1 MANTATVSAHRSQS
15 GVVAIRLFGPFA
27 ISLDNRPACEGLHKR
42 THPRR
47 LVQLLGAAT
56 GLTVSRAVV
65 LESLWPELDTER
77 AACRLHQAVHWL
89 RKEFATLPEQTRPTI
104 ESRGDTMRLCLTP
117 NCSID
122 VKRFEQLVDADQP
135 DPGNRLL
142 NLRQALSAY
151 QGELLSN
158 WLGCHT
164 IDARRVA
171 LTMRYLG
178 ACREAIELAKEMGR
192 DEVALRLADQ
202 LIKCAEATSQDHFL
216 YFELL
221 RSLGRVNEAVQYAND
236 LRRTHSDQDPE
247 LVREID
253 DLIRSLQQK
262 NNQLDEDSLL
272 ALLESGSQAEQLP
285 VLPVA
290 YGYDGYINRAI
301 TLVTTPG
308 FPALTLAGP
317 PGTGKTL
324 VAKHVVAAVHTRF
337 AHGAYWVDCA
347 RKTDHSDLCGAIARA
362 IEPTA
367 ESGSSCE
374 SLQRVLKGKE
384 CLVVLDG
391 LCAGQFDRDRL
402 SELTRQYGEVHWL
415 ITCWHH
421 CELDI
426 EQILTIG
433 TEVLAKGEP
442 AVQSPTA
449 MTPGERILLSG
460 TGLDDT
466 ASLDQASLESMRAIC
481 MALDW
486 RPATLVAAARSLRT
500 RTLFELK
507 QSLESQDGLKRL
519 IENAQ
524 PDALQSWVTL
534 TSEKLTHLLAAVFPT
549 LSWLN
554 RDDLKQL
561 APLALR
567 EELDQLIEQAVI
579 YGYMRRRVRASAAGH
594 VSEFRPNLTHH
605 LLTLNPDCFGAPD
618 SGLAKRL
625 AWLVTN
631 GSQDLS
637 EDESARAHRWFERH
651 RKDFVEVANQLMDS
665 QEWAQLA
672 RLSCAHLPSLIQTV
686 SHADAVAWL
695 SASLTV
701 EEPLS
706 ATERTQLW
714 MALARVRS
722 NQNRVEQAC
731 EAASTAV
738 SLATNY
744 NLKELE
750 RTACSFLAELRPERA
765 THATTASS
773 LGVDA
778 GLSLMRSAKL
788 ALRVGEAARAR
799 AISNQAVDIF
809 VRFGLHECLASTY
822 RYQAKISF
830 AMGDLAEAER
840 LAVLSQ
846 ELSAPINPELA
857 QIHADVLRT
866 EVLLSDMKFDEA
878 IALASSITARPSI
891 EAMPEHLRRAFHL
904 IAWGYYAQGA
914 TSLSR
919 AISNSA
925 CTISAPRLAAGNS
938 ANESVLRAL
947 LHIRDGQ
954 FEELKQTLGLLRG
967 VLPLEGVLSDRQ
979 SDNINVAE
987 IACALDRY
995 DLAAPLVRELS
1006 NVQRSGQ
1013 GTLRPWVNERLHA
1026 LPIKLSQYPREPQAH
1041 REGDPLAILTLV
1053 KIANTL

>member
-1 MANTATVSAHRSQS
+1 MATTATVSAHRIQS

-27 ISLDNRPACEGLHKR
+27 ISLNNRPACEGLHKR

-47 LVQLLGAAT
+47 LLQLLGAAT
-56 GLTVSRAVV
+56 GLNVPRTIV

-89 RKEFATLPEQTRPTI
+89 RKEFATLPESARPTI
-104 ESRGDTMRLCLTP
+104 ESRGNTMRLCLTP

-122 VKRFEQLVDADQP
+122 VKRFEQLVDDDQP
-135 DPGNRLL
+135 DPGKRLL

-171 LTMRYLG
+171 LTMRYLD

-202 LIKCAEATSQDHFL
+202 LIKCPEATSQDHFL

-236 LRRTHSDQDPE
+236 LRKTHGDQDPD

-253 DLIRSLQQK
+253 DLIRTLQQK
-262 NNQLDEDSLL
+262 NNQLDEDGLL
-272 ALLESGSQAEQLP
+272 ALLESGPQAEQLP
-285 VLPVA
+285 VLPAA

-308 FPALTLAGP
+308 FPVLTLAGP

-324 VAKHVVAAVHTRF
+324 VAKHVVASVHTRF

-347 RKTDHSDLCGAIARA
+347 KVTDHSGLCKAIAQV
-362 IEPTA
+362 IEPEIDPNTP
-367 ESGSSCE
+367 CE
-374 SLQRVLKGKE
+374 SLQRLLKSKE

-391 LCAGQFDRDRL
+391 LRAGQFDRDRL
-402 SELTRQYGEVHWL
+402 SELTRQHGEVHWL
-415 ITCWHH
+415 VTTWHP
-421 CELDI
+421 CEIDI
-426 EQILTIG
+426 EQILTIC
-433 TEVLAKGEP
+433 TDVLASIDP
-442 AVQSPTA
+442 AVQSSSA
-449 MTPGERILLSG
+449 MAPGERILLNG
-460 TGLDDT
+460 TGIDDAT
-466 ASLDQASLESMRAIC
+466 SLDKASLESMRAIC
-481 MALDW
+481 VALDW

-500 RTLFELK
+500 KTLFELR
-507 QSLESQDGLKRL
+507 QSLRSQDGLRQL
-519 IENAQ
+519 IEAAQ
-524 PDALQSWVTL
+524 PDALQSWVVL
-534 TSEKLTHLLAAVFPT
+534 ISEKLTRLLATVFPT
-549 LSWLN
+549 LSWLS
-554 RDDLKQL
+554 RDDLRQL
-561 APLALR
+561 APTSLR

-579 YGYMRRRVRASAAGH
+579 HGYMRRRVRSSVAGH
-594 VSEFRPNLTHH
+594 ISEFRPNLTSH
-605 LLTLNPDCFGAPD
+605 LLTLSPTCFEAPD
-618 SGLAKRL
+618 FGRSKRL
-625 AWLVTN
+625 AWLVNN

-637 EDESARAHRWFERH
+637 EDDSARAQTWFERH
-651 RKDFVEVANQLMDS
+651 RKDFVAIANHLMDS
-665 QEWAQLA
+665 QEWTQLA
-672 RLSCAHLPSLIQTV
+672 RLCCAHLTSLVQTV
-686 SHADAVAWL
+686 SLADAAAWL
-695 SASLTV
+695 YASLTA
-701 EEPLS
+701 EKLLS
-706 ATERTQLW
+706 ATDRTQLW
-714 MALARVRS
+714 IALARVRFK
-722 NQNRVEQAC
+722 QNRVEQAC
-731 EAASTAV
+731 EAASEAV
-738 SLATNY
+738 SIATDNH
-744 NLKELE
+744 LKELE
-750 RTACSFLAELRPERA
+750 QVACAFLAELQPERTTLA
-765 THATTASS
+765 TPASS

-809 VRFGLHECLASTY
+809 ARFGLHECLASTY

-840 LAVLSQ
+840 LAMLSQ
-846 ELSAPINPELA
+846 ELSAPKNPELA
-857 QIHADVLRT
+857 QIHADILRT

-878 IALASSITARPSI
+878 IALASSITARPAI

-925 CTISAPRLAAGNS
+925 CSISAPRLAPGSS

-947 LHIRDGQ
+947 LHICDGQ
-954 FEELKQTLGLLRG
+954 FEELKRTISLLRG
-967 VLPLEGVLSDRQ
+967 VLPSEGVLSDRQ
-979 SDNINVAE
+979 NDNINVAE
-987 IACALDRY
+987 IACAFERY
-995 DLAAPLVRELS
+995 DLAAPLVRELA

-1013 GTLRPWVNERLHA
+1013 GTLRPWVNDRLHA
-1026 LPIKLSQYPREPQAH
+1026 LPVKLGHYPQEPLED
-1041 REGDPLAILTLV
+1041 RDRDPLAISTLV
-1053 KIANTL
+1053 KIANSL